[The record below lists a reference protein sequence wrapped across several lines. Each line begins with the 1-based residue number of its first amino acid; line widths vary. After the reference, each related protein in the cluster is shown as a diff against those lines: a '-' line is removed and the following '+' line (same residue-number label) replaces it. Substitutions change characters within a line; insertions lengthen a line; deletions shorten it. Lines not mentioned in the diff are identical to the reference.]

1 MAGRRYSC
9 TDTTALDSTADT
21 ALNIVSNASTT
32 HRMWFYD
39 LLFSNGGTPADLTST
54 ITVGRTTDAGTG
66 DTPTIETLDPAD
78 RASLATPKGNLSS
91 ECTYGDTV
99 LEFDLNHRAVLR
111 WVAPPGG
118 EIVTPATANNGL
130 GGKSSHASATTEYRV
145 TMFWVE

>member
-78 RASLATPKGNLSS
+78 RASLRHLRGTCPASVPTGIQSWSS
-91 ECTYGDTV
+91 T
-99 LEFDLNHRAVLR
+99 
-111 WVAPPGG
+111 
-118 EIVTPATANNGL
+118 
-130 GGKSSHASATTEYRV
+130 
-145 TMFWVE
+145 